1 MMSFSDKDIQ
11 EMDRI
16 KEAKKDKADLRTV
29 LNRKNFDSFELD
41 IIMNEAD

>member
-1 MMSFSDKDIQ
+1 MSFNEKDIE

-16 KEAKKDKADLRTV
+16 KEAKKDKADLKTV
-29 LNRKNFDSFELD
+29 LNRKTFDSFELD